1 MVFTAYAV
9 QVIRHPKIRG
19 FMKVSSVVLFI
30 PIVTVLAFRL
40 TPSMATARQ
49 VTARHN
55 PQSPSSAQTALDT
68 VTRVRMQ
75 NVDFYVDPQIPLN
88 IRRLNGT
95 MRARNGGAVVFD
107 DKNSFI
113 IHLDD
118 AEVGLT
124 PPALSQLLNKYVFNY
139 PGSPLKRI
147 AVSISGHQIIQ
158 RGILHKVADLP
169 FEITAGLSVTP
180 DGRIRVHP
188 TRTEILGLHVDQLM
202 NGLGFSLE
210 KIIDLKKAKGA
221 SVKGNDIFLDP
232 AAILPP
238 PTMEGVMNFVGVEG
252 NYVVQRFG
260 SPVTSIPVPDQTQR
274 NYMFYKGGSIRFGR
288 LVMTDA
294 ELQIVDLDPDD
305 PLRFNLDRYLEQ
317 LVAGYSRTN
326 ASGGLEAFMRDID
339 KLGKETLEVRSVPK
353 T

>member
-1 MVFTAYAV
+1 MANRSVHVFFPIAGVLLLGLTLSAWITNQAAGGNV
-9 QVIRHPKIRG
+9 AG
-19 FMKVSSVVLFI
+19 STVSAPAAI
-30 PIVTVLAFRL
+30 
-40 TPSMATARQ
+40 
-49 VTARHN
+49 
-55 PQSPSSAQTALDT
+55 DT
-68 VTRVRMQ
+68 IAHVHMQ

-95 MRARNGGAVVFD
+95 MRAKAGGPVVFD
-107 DKNSFI
+107 DKKSFI

-147 AVSISGHQIIQ
+147 TVSIAGRQIVQ
-158 RGILHKVADLP
+158 KGILHKVADLP
-169 FEITAGLSVTP
+169 FEITASLSVTP
-180 DGRIRVHP
+180 DGKIRVHP

-202 NGLGFSLE
+202 NGLGLTLE

-238 PTMEGVMNFVGVEG
+238 PTMEGVMTSVAVEG
-252 NYVVQRFG
+252 NFVVQRFG
-260 SPVTSIPVPDQTQR
+260 SPVASAPAPDATQQ

-288 LVMTDA
+288 LLMTDA
-294 ELQIVDLDPDD
+294 ELQIVDLDPAD
-305 PLRFNLDRYLEQ
+305 PFKFDLDRYLGQ

-326 ASGGLEAFMRDID
+326 ATGGLEAFMRDID
-339 KLGKETLEVRSVPK
+339 KLGKARIEVRSVPN

>member
-1 MVFTAYAV
+1 MTKRPVFLPIA
-9 QVIRHPKIRG
+9 G
-19 FMKVSSVVLFI
+19 VL
-30 PIVTVLAFRL
+30 LLGL
-40 TPSMATARQ
+40 TLSAWATNQASGRDPATA
-49 VTARHN
+49 
-55 PQSPSSAQTALDT
+55 PSSASAALDT
-68 VTRVRMQ
+68 ITHVQMK

-88 IRRLNGT
+88 IRHLTGT
-95 MRARNGGAVVFD
+95 MRAKSGGPVVFD
-107 DKNSFI
+107 DKKSFI

-124 PPALSQLLNKYVFNY
+124 APALSELLNKYVFNY

-147 AVSISGHQIIQ
+147 KVSISGRQIVQ
-158 RGILHKVADLP
+158 KGILHKVADLP
-169 FEITAGLSVTP
+169 FEITASLSVTP

-202 NGLGFSLE
+202 NGLGLTLE

-238 PTMEGVMNFVGVEG
+238 PTMDGTLASVGVEG

-260 SPVTSIPVPDQTQR
+260 SPIAAPPVADATQQ

-288 LVMTDA
+288 LLMTDA
-294 ELQIVDLDPDD
+294 ELQIVDLDPTD
-305 PLRFNLDRYLEQ
+305 PFRFNLDRYLDQ

-326 ASGGLEAFMRDID
+326 ASGGLEAFMRDVD
-339 KLGKETLEVRSVPK
+339 KIGKETIEIRSVPK